1 MVCQLLYLRL
11 RGSFSHIGLNTSG
24 SFKRDPCDRLSM
36 QRLEVGQIQLRYEMA
51 AEEMLGAVGLSR
63 VQEYKPSLLQ
73 WDGKS
78 SHQGE
83 TIGSLT
89 SSGLQMKM
97 VG

>member
-11 RGSFSHIGLNTSG
+11 RGSFSHIGLNIS
-24 SFKRDPCDRLSM
+24 DRLSM